1 MQVSAAEEQLR
12 CKPTWLLSDVLG
24 IPPTEK
30 EVNYLEQYSPRSVAG
45 FSGLSPTSYLHT
57 SFRLFIKRLSRRL
70 S

>member
-30 EVNYLEQYSPRSVAG
+30 EVNYLEQYSPAQWLV
-45 FSGLSPTSYLHT
+45 
-57 SFRLFIKRLSRRL
+57 FRG
-70 S
+70 